1 MENQGK
7 YRIRPVRRADAPAL
21 LEIYRPYVERTDIS
35 FEYETPDVMEFAS
48 RIAAIAEEYPYLVC
62 ECDGHPVGYAYAHRH
77 MERAAYGWN
86 AEASVYLAEDCR
98 GRGIGTALYGA
109 LIELLKMQGIRAA
122 YACITQPN
130 DRSMHLH
137 EKLGFQT
144 VGIFPN
150 AGYKA
155 DAWHAIGW
163 LRLAIGDYDG
173 APMPVIPYEEL
184 GSEQV
189 DAVLAEYSEQLN

>member
-7 YRIRPVRRADAPAL
+7 YRIRPVRREDAPAL
-21 LEIYRPYVERTDIS
+21 LEIYRPYVEQTGIS
-35 FEYETPDVMEFAS
+35 FEYETPDVMEFMS

-86 AEASVYLAEDCR
+86 VEASVYLAEDCR
-98 GRGIGTALYGA
+98 GHGVGTVLYGA
-109 LIELLKMQGIRAA
+109 LIELLKRQNIKAV

-130 DRSMHLH
+130 EPSVKMN
-137 EKLGFQT
+137 EKLGFER
-144 VGIFPN
+144 VGYFPD
-150 AGYKA
+150 AGFKNG
-155 DAWHAIGW
+155 AWHAIAW
-163 LRLAIGDYDG
+163 MRLAIGDYDG

-189 DAVLAEYSEQLN
+189 DAVLAEYSEKLH